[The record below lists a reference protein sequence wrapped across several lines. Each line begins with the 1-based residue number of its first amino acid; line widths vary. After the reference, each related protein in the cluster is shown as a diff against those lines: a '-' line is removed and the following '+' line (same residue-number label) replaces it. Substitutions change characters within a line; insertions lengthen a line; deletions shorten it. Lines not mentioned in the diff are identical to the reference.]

1 MLFILECIADGFP
14 SHIELPFKSFRIQFF
29 TSLTDKNLTDDWH
42 RFCRLN
48 PYMAAVHGQITPA
61 QQLQSAVND
70 RAFYN

>member
-14 SHIELPFKSFRIQFF
+14 CHIELPFKAFRIQFF
-29 TSLTDKNLTDDWH
+29 TSLTDKDLTDDRH